1 MKRVLSLAQNLGRV
15 QAQAQ
20 VVVVRSTLLP
30 LNQLDLNNLILNLN
44 LQLVDIAL
52 LGPIKEDKSR
62 GSFEGLNV
70 KCFAEMKT
78 DHTIPF

>member
-1 MKRVLSLAQNLGRV
+1 MKRVLSLVQNLGRV

-20 VVVVRSTLLP
+20 VVVVKSTLLP
-30 LNQLDLNNLILNLN
+30 LNQLDLNNSIPNLN

-52 LGPIKEDKSR
+52 LGPIKDKSR
-62 GSFEGLNV
+62 GSFEDLNV

>member
-1 MKRVLSLAQNLGRV
+1 MKRVLSLVQNLGRV
-15 QAQAQ
+15 QAQ
-20 VVVVRSTLLP
+20 VVVVVKSTLLP

-52 LGPIKEDKSR
+52 LGPIKDKSR
-62 GSFEGLNV
+62 GSFEDRNV

>member
-20 VVVVRSTLLP
+20 VVVVKSTLLQR
-30 LNQLDLNNLILNLN
+30 NQLDLNNSIPNLN

-52 LGPIKEDKSR
+52 LGPIKDKSR
-62 GSFEGLNV
+62 GSFEDLNA
-70 KCFAEMKT
+70 KCFAEMRI
-78 DHTIPF
+78 DHTITF

>member
-20 VVVVRSTLLP
+20 VVVVKSTLLP
-30 LNQLDLNNLILNLN
+30 LNQLDLNNSIPNLN

-52 LGPIKEDKSR
+52 LGPIKDKSR
-62 GSFEGLNV
+62 GSFEDLNV

>member
-1 MKRVLSLAQNLGRV
+1 MKRVLSLVQNLGRV

-20 VVVVRSTLLP
+20 VVVVKSTLLQR
-30 LNQLDLNNLILNLN
+30 NQLDLNNSIPNLN

-52 LGPIKEDKSR
+52 LGPIKDKSR
-62 GSFEGLNV
+62 GSFEDLNV

-78 DHTIPF
+78 DHTITF

>member
-20 VVVVRSTLLP
+20 VVVVKSTLLQR
-30 LNQLDLNNLILNLN
+30 NQLDLNNSIPNLN

-52 LGPIKEDKSR
+52 LGPIKDKSR
-62 GSFEGLNV
+62 GSFEDLNV
-70 KCFAEMKT
+70 KCFAEMRIDPMIT
-78 DHTIPF
+78 S

>member
-15 QAQAQ
+15 QVQ
-20 VVVVRSTLLP
+20 VVVVKSTLLP

-52 LGPIKEDKSR
+52 LGPIKDKSR
-62 GSFEGLNV
+62 GSFEDLNV